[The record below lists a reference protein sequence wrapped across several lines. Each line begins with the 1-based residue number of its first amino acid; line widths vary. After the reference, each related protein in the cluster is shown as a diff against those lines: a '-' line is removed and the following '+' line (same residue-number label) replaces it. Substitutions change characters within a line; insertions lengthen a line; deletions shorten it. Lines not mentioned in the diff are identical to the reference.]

1 MLEKRGQEAP
11 SKSDHFVCRFRVRPE
26 GVNGALAST
35 GTPFS
40 LWEADPK
47 RPPKGEPKMY
57 VLEAQISTIL
67 LFGRPGDQNR
77 LTKERVTTKKEKQV
91 PEGGPRRSDHLQ
103 WTGSHGHVNIDI

>member
-1 MLEKRGQEAP
+1 MLKKRGQGAP
-11 SKSDHFVCRFRVRPE
+11 SKSDHFFCRFRVCPE
-26 GVNGALAST
+26 GINGALAST

-47 RPPKGEPKMY
+47 RPPKGEPKVS

-77 LTKERVTTKKEKQV
+77 LTKERVKKRGKTGAGRGCQG
-91 PEGGPRRSDHLQ
+91 EGHL
-103 WTGSHGHVNIDI
+103 TLDVLSPPCVY